1 MFSITERPLSSA
13 ARKALA
19 ESASYHGSLTRL
31 RLIAIAKMTGVFA
44 GLLAVVAC
52 IALVGF
58 WWFDSLPDLIR
69 RAPSLAWQVGA
80 MYCFAL
86 LVAVWD
92 SRENHEALCDLK
104 AHAQSTLN
112 DGKESEA
119 VVEFDE
125 TSFAVPHEHGVLY
138 FVDDGGGGSVVL
150 DVSTVADD
158 PREPQARQD
167 SISTRWRLDCVG
179 GGVRQAR
186 FSGRRIPIR
195 RMEGLD
201 ECDEAGPEK
210 ILEALGFS
218 GSQDLARVPLPIQEV
233 ERRMGS
239 LLMRPRGTN
248 ETRRP
253 GPDVRE

>member
-1 MFSITERPLSSA
+1 MFSITERPLA
-13 ARKALA
+13 PATRKALA

-31 RLIAIAKMTGVFA
+31 RLSAIAKMTGVFA

-52 IALVGF
+52 ITLVGF

-69 RAPSLAWQVGA
+69 RAPSLAWQVGV

-92 SRENHEALCDLK
+92 SRDDHEALCDLK

-112 DGKESEA
+112 DDKESEA

-138 FVDDGGGGSVVL
+138 FVDDGGGGSVLL

-179 GGVRQAR
+179 GAVRQAR

-201 ECDEAGPEK
+201 ECDEVVPEG

-218 GSQDLARVPLPIQEV
+218 GSQDLARVPVPIQEV
-233 ERRMGS
+233 ERRIGL
-239 LLMRPRGTN
+239 LLMPSRGSN
-248 ETRRP
+248 EIRQP
-253 GPDVRE
+253 GPDARG